1 MSATMKRWIQ
11 IGALALAMLF
21 GATALN
27 PVQVF
32 AQDDA
37 ATEAA
42 GAVNSAQEAVDTND
56 DDDDGDSG
64 RWGLLGLLGLAGLAG
79 LLKRPTR
86 DVVVDDTRG
95 HVNTGTSTRP

>member
-1 MSATMKRWIQ
+1 MKRWIQ

-27 PVQVF
+27 PVQVS
-32 AQDDA
+32 AQDAA
-37 ATEAA
+37 ATDAV
-42 GAVNSAQEAVDTND
+42 GAVNMAQEAGDTD
-56 DDDDGDSG
+56 DDDSDSG

-86 DVVVDDTRG
+86 DVVIDDTRG
-95 HVNTGTSTRP
+95 RVNTGTSTRP

>member
-1 MSATMKRWIQ
+1 MSATMKRWIK
-11 IGALALAMLF
+11 IGALALAMLL
-21 GATALN
+21 GATAIN
-27 PVQVF
+27 PVQVS
-32 AQDDA
+32 AQDAA

-42 GAVNSAQEAVDTND
+42 GVVNTAQDAVDTE
-56 DDDDGDSG
+56 DDDGDSG

-95 HVNTGTSTRP
+95 RGNTGTSTRP